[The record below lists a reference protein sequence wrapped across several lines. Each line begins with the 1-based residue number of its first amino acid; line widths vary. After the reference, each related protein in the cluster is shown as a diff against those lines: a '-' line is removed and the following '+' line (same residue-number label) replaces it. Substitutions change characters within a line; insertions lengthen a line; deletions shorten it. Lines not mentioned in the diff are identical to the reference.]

1 MIRPHPFVG
10 GLTMSIA
17 ISILCISLA
26 GLSGVLWQRQ
36 LRLRREAYIRSF
48 ILPKGLYEKLRE
60 HHPKLTMKDCQLVSQ
75 GLRQFFQGH
84 LKSGRKYVSMPS
96 QVADDLWHEF
106 ILYTKNY
113 QEFCQHGFGRFLHHT
128 PAVVLSKGQQGTA
141 GIRRSWHYAC
151 HEENINPRKPM
162 RLPLL
167 FALDTKLNIPNGFVY
182 VANCSGF
189 QRQGENG
196 SNTYCGAELGSSSS
210 DFGDGSIDS
219 DFGDSGGDG
228 DGGGGDSCGGGG
240 CGGGGD

>member
-1 MIRPHPFVG
+1 
-10 GLTMSIA
+10 MSIA
-17 ISILCISLA
+17 VSILCISLT

-36 LRLRREAYIRSF
+36 LRMRREAYIRSF

-60 HHPKLTMKDCQLVSQ
+60 HHPNLTMKDCQLVSQ

-113 QEFCQHGFGRFLHHT
+113 QQFCQHAFGRFLHHT
-128 PAVVLSKGQQGTA
+128 PAVVLSKGQQGDA
-141 GIRRSWHYAC
+141 GIRRCWYYSC
-151 HEENINPRKPM
+151 HEENINPKKPT

-167 FALDTKLNIPNGFVY
+167 FALDSKLNVPNGFVY
-182 VANCSGF
+182 VADCSGF
-189 QRQGENG
+189 RRQREDG
-196 SNTYCGAELGSSSS
+196 SDTYCGAELGSSGSGCGGGS
-210 DFGDGSIDS
+210 NDSGFGDGGS
-219 DFGDSGGDG
+219 DASGGDG
-228 DGGGGDSCGGGG
+228 CGGGG

>member
-1 MIRPHPFVG
+1 
-10 GLTMSIA
+10 MSIV
-17 ISILCISLA
+17 ISIACVSLA

-48 ILPKGLYEKLRE
+48 VLPKGLYEKLRE
-60 HHPKLTMKDCQLVSQ
+60 RHPDLTMKDCQLVSQ
-75 GLRQFFQGH
+75 GLRQFFLGH
-84 LKSGRKYVSMPS
+84 LKSGKKFVSMPS

-113 QEFCQHGFGRFLHHT
+113 QQFCRRAFGRFLHHT
-128 PAVVLSKGQQGTA
+128 PAVELSKGQLSDV

-151 HEENINPRKPM
+151 HEENINPKVPA

-167 FALDTKLNIPNGFVY
+167 FALDSKLNIRNGFVY

-189 QRQGENG
+189 QRHGDG
-196 SNTYCGAELGSSSS
+196 GASTYCGAELGSSC
-210 DFGDGSIDS
+210 GGGSGSGNDS
-219 DFGDSGGDG
+219 DGGDG
-228 DGGGGDSCGGGG
+228 GSDGGGCGGGG